1 VKEPNELLLSQYM
14 LQRKRFYDAKGWQE
28 LIDSLKNTTTLYVG
42 NLSFYTTEEQIYELF
57 SRCGEVRRVI
67 MGLNKNSKTP
77 CGFCFVEYADPSS
90 ASTAQRHVSGTKLDE
105 RIIKADL
112 DPGFE
117 DGRQWGR
124 SHRNG
129 GQIRDDYRVDYDPGR
144 GGWSSK
150 RDWEN
155 FKREEEKAL
164 TTPTIPEEPEKSEKS
179 EQPEKPDD
187 SRSSKRQKNA
197 DKKDGDDESKP
208 AEADIE
214 KEVGPNPRF
223 RDSDE
228 ED

>member
-1 VKEPNELLLSQYM
+1 MAATELFVKEPNELLLSQYM

-67 MGLNKNSKTP
+67 MGLNKNTKTP
-77 CGFCFVEYADPSS
+77 CGFCFVEYADAAS

-144 GGWSSK
+144 GGWATK

-155 FKREEEKAL
+155 FKRDEEKPSDE
-164 TTPTIPEEPEKSEKS
+164 TGKHE
-179 EQPEKPDD
+179 D
-187 SRSSKRQKNA
+187 SRSSKRQRNEDKGSRA
-197 DKKDGDDESKP
+197 DKPTD
-208 AEADIE
+208 A
-214 KEVGPNPRF
+214 NPRF
-223 RDSDE
+223 RGESD
-228 ED
+228 D